1 MLTINDILIS
11 PIPEV
16 KDLGERAVTLK
27 KQLDEK
33 QITEDEFTELLED
46 IKSLN
51 NIHKEMVSLETWREL
66 LKAVQII
73 DMIRHWAPF

>member
-1 MLTINDILIS
+1 MLTINDILLS

-16 KDLGERAVTLK
+16 KELGQRAAALK
-27 KQLDEK
+27 KQFDEK
-33 QITEDEFTELLED
+33 QISEDEFNELLED

-66 LKAVQII
+66 LKAVQIL

>member
-1 MLTINDILIS
+1 
-11 PIPEV
+11 
-16 KDLGERAVTLK
+16 LGQRAAALK
-27 KQLDEK
+27 KQFDEK
-33 QITEDEFTELLED
+33 QISEDEFNELLED

-66 LKAVQII
+66 LKAVQIL

>member
-1 MLTINDILIS
+1 MKSINDILIS

-16 KDLGERAVTLK
+16 AELGQRAVELK
-27 KQLDEK
+27 KQLDAK
-33 QITEDEFTELLED
+33 LISEDEFNELLED

-51 NIHKEMVSLETWREL
+51 TIHKEMVSLEAWREL
-66 LKAVQII
+66 TKAIQIL